1 MSRADQEYMLE
12 YLRAVLDKDEGRAK
26 KVIGR
31 MLDLELGMPEIFQ
44 VLAGAQFEIG
54 DLWARGVISVAD
66 EHFATKTT
74 LESIEMVSERLNRM
88 RGRGRGRALLCTVEG
103 EYHEVG
109 LRMFSELLRN
119 QGWETVLLGS
129 NFSASA
135 LIERAKATAG
145 GIDLL
150 CISATMPSGVP
161 LLLATLRKV
170 RAEPLYGRTKLVIGG
185 AAFRSKRNRL
195 LMSESVAGKKLAD
208 YVSWKHDAALDY
220 TASLG
225 KHD

>member
-12 YLRAVLDKDEGRAK
+12 YIRAVLDKDDGRAK

-31 MLDLELGMPEIFQ
+31 MLDQECGMLQVFG

-54 DLWARGVISVAD
+54 DLWERGVISVAD

-74 LESIEMVSERLNRM
+74 LESIEIVSERLNRV
-88 RGRGRGRALLCTVEG
+88 RARRRGRALLCTVEG

-119 QGWETVLLGS
+119 RGWDTVLLGS
-129 NFSASA
+129 SFSASA
-135 LIERAKATAG
+135 LVDRAKAAGG

-150 CISATMPSGVP
+150 CISATMQSGMP
-161 LLLATLRKV
+161 LLLETLRK
-170 RAEPLYGRTKLVIGG
+170 LRTVPIYEKTKIVVGG
-185 AAFRSKRNRL
+185 ALFSSKRNRL
-195 LMSESVAGKKLAD
+195 LLSESVAGKKLAD
-208 YVSWKHDAALDY
+208 YVSWKHEPALDY
-220 TASLG
+220 ASSLG
-225 KHD
+225 KPD